1 MDLLHALPFAAMLV
15 GIALLPMLVPHL
27 WEHPVGPI
35 GLVVACSVPAIV
47 DSAVAGNLHGVVE
60 SLGEYVAFIALIA
73 ALYVVAG
80 GIHISGN
87 PRGTPLVNASF
98 LALGAVAASLIG
110 TTGASMLL
118 IRPLLD
124 ANRERRLKTHVVV
137 FFILIVSNCGGL
149 LTPLGDPPLY
159 LGYLNGVPFWFPLS
173 LWPAWVLAV
182 GMLVTAFVFWDRR
195 MHARE
200 TPEALAL
207 DELDVT
213 PLRVAGAGNLLV
225 ALGIV
230 ATSAGGVPHPWRE
243 LLFAALI
250 GVSLA
255 ITPARVR
262 AANAFHYGPIK
273 EVAILFLGIFIT
285 MVPAIE
291 ALKAIAP
298 RLPVNSSVGLFFM
311 SGALSSVL
319 DNAPTYL
326 IFASLAAERAGL
338 GTNLGALV
346 HHAPELLAAVSVGS
360 VFMGANTYI
369 GNGPNLLVKA
379 VAESAGEARVAM
391 PNFLA
396 YAGLAIA
403 ILLPVY
409 VAVVL
414 LVLV

>member
-1 MDLLHALPFAAMLV
+1 MDLLHALPFAGMLL
-15 GIALLPMLVPHL
+15 GIALLPIIVPHL
-27 WEHPVGPI
+27 WEHPAAPAV
-35 GLVVACSVPAIV
+35 LVAVCSVPAVI
-47 DSAVAGNLHGVVE
+47 DAATAGNLAGIGE
-60 SLGEYVAFIALIA
+60 GLEEYVAFIALIS
-73 ALYVVAG
+73 ALYVTAG

-98 LALGAVAASLIG
+98 LGVGAVAASLIG

-124 ANRERRLKTHVVV
+124 ANMERQLKTHIVV

-159 LGYLNGVPFWFPLS
+159 LGYLNGVPFTFPLR
-173 LWPAWVLAV
+173 LWPAWLIAV
-182 GMLVTAFVFWDRR
+182 SMLLTAFFLWDRR

-200 TPEALAL
+200 TPAALAL
-207 DELDVT
+207 DEQHAT
-213 PLRVAGAGNLLV
+213 GLRMDGKLNILV
-225 ALGIV
+225 AVGII
-230 ATSAGGVPHPWRE
+230 AASAGGVPHPWRE

-250 GVSLA
+250 GISLA
-255 ITPARVR
+255 VTPTRVR
-262 AANAFHYGPIK
+262 EANTFHYGPIK

-291 ALKAIAP
+291 ALKDIAP
-298 RLPVNSSVGLFFM
+298 QLPVNTPIGLFFM
-311 SGALSSVL
+311 SGGLSSVL

-338 GTNLGALV
+338 GTDLGALCR
-346 HHAPELLAAVSVGS
+346 HAPELLAAISVGS

-396 YAGLAIA
+396 YAALAIG
-403 ILLPVY
+403 ILTPVY

-414 LVLV
+414 VMF

>member
-1 MDLLHALPFAAMLV
+1 MDLVHALPFVAMLL
-15 GIALLPMLVPHL
+15 GIALLPLLIPHL
-27 WEHPVGPI
+27 WEHPAGPAV
-35 GLVVACSVPAIV
+35 LVAVCSVPAV
-47 DSAVAGNLHGVVE
+47 LDAAVAGNLHGILE
-60 SLGEYVAFIALIA
+60 GLGDYAAFIALIA
-73 ALYVVAG
+73 ALYVTAG

-87 PRGTPLVNASF
+87 PRGTPLVNVSF
-98 LALGAVAASLIG
+98 LAVGAVAASLIG

-124 ANRERRLKTHVVV
+124 ANGERQLKTHIVV

-159 LGYLNGVPFWFPLS
+159 LGYLNGVPFSFPFT
-173 LWPAWVLAV
+173 LWPAWVLGV
-182 GMLVTAFVFWDRR
+182 GMLLTAFAFWDRR

-200 TPEALAL
+200 TPAALAL
-207 DELDVT
+207 DDQRAT
-213 PLRVAGAGNLLV
+213 GIRIDGKANALV
-225 ALGIV
+225 ALGII
-230 ATSAGGVPHPWRE
+230 AASAGGVPSPWRE

-250 GVSLA
+250 GLSLA

-262 AANAFHYGPIK
+262 EANTFHYGPIK

-291 ALKAIAP
+291 ALKEIAP
-298 RLPVNSSVGLFFM
+298 RLPVNSAVGLFLM
-311 SGALSSVL
+311 SGALSSLL

-338 GTNLGALV
+338 GTDLGALCA
-346 HHAPELLAAVSVGS
+346 HAPQLLAAVSVGA

-379 VAESAGEARVAM
+379 VAESAGAARVAM

-396 YAGLAIA
+396 YAALATA
-403 ILLPVY
+403 ILTPVY
-409 VAVVL
+409 VAIVFLMFV
-414 LVLV
+414 